1 MDMPSMKRRQFFGGA
16 AAITTAVAATGV
28 ARSALAALP
37 EPVLQTRPDTQA
49 PLPPPNGRP
58 YNPVVT
64 LNGWTLPWRMNNG
77 VKEFHLVAEPVV
89 REMCPGFKVNM
100 WGYNGQSPGPTIE
113 VVEGDRVR
121 IFVTNRLPEHTTI
134 HWHGQRLPNGMDGV
148 GGLNQKQIPVGKTFV
163 YEFVARRP
171 GTFMYHPHADE
182 MTQMAMGMM
191 GLWITHP
198 RLDRNGKHPLI
209 EEAQRD
215 FCFLLTAYDIEPGSM
230 TPKIMTML
238 DFNIWSWN
246 SRVFPGIDSLNV
258 RQGDRVRI
266 RIGNLTMTNHPIHIH
281 GHEFEVTGT
290 DGGPVPK
297 TARWPEVTTDIAVGQ
312 MRQIEFIADEEGD
325 WAFHCHKSHH
335 TMNAMGH
342 NVPTMIGVD
351 HRGLVQRIQKLVP
364 DYMVMGER
372 GMADMGEMEMPL
384 PDNTAPMMTG
394 TGPFG
399 PIEMG
404 GMFTL
409 LKVRRDQKPGSFTDP
424 GWYRQPPGT
433 QAFEYAWPL
442 PEPAR
447 FQSEQLSAGQP
458 VPGLHNP
465 PQASATLPS
474 NARATPANATVRKPS
489 HGAQGHH

>member
-1 MDMPSMKRRQFFGGA
+1 MNARREFFMNAGAVGA
-16 AAITTAVAATGV
+16 AVVTTAAASAV
-28 ARSALAALP
+28 SKVALAALP
-37 EPVLQTRPDTQA
+37 EPVIQTKPDTMP
-49 PLPPPNGRP
+49 PLVPNSGRP

-89 REMCPGFKVNM
+89 REMAPGFKAHL

-121 IFVTNRLPEHTTI
+121 LFVTNRLPEHTSV

-148 GGLNQKQIPVGKTFV
+148 AGLTQKAIQPGKTFV

-198 RLDRNGKHPLI
+198 KAKHPLI
-209 EEAQRD
+209 DTVDRD
-215 FCFLLTAYDIEPGSM
+215 FCFLLNAYDIEPGSY
-230 TPKIMTML
+230 TPKTMTML
-238 DFNIWSWN
+238 NFNLWSWN
-246 SRVFPGIDSLNV
+246 SRIFPGIDSLNV
-258 RQGDRVRI
+258 RLGDKVRI
-266 RIGNLTMTNHPIHIH
+266 RVGNLTMTNHPIHLH
-281 GHEFEVTGT
+281 GHEFTVTGT

-312 MRQIEFIADEEGD
+312 MRQVEFVADEEGD

-342 NVPTMIGVD
+342 DVPTMIGVD
-351 HRGLVQRIQKLVP
+351 HRGVAKQITDLIP

-372 GMADMGEMEMPL
+372 GMADMTEMEMPL
-384 PDNTAPMMTG
+384 PDNTVPMMTG
-394 TGPFG
+394 AGPFG
-399 PIEMG
+399 SVEMG
-404 GMFTL
+404 GMFSV
-409 LKVRRDQKPGSFTDP
+409 LKVRRGQKAGDYANP
-424 GWYRQPPGT
+424 GWHQHPPGT
-433 QAFEYAWPL
+433 VAAEWSGAVAA
-442 PEPAR
+442 PAR
-447 FQSEQLSAGQP
+447 AGAPAGQSMP
-458 VPGLHNP
+458 LE
-465 PQASATLPS
+465 TK
-474 NARATPANATVRKPS
+474 PAKEIEVQVRKPT
-489 HGAQGHH
+489 GQGGHSDH